1 MPLSTVS
8 NALGQILLFEKVVF
22 RRVYYAETF
31 MEKEILLNKNK
42 KQRTKIKNMLKQ
54 ATMSFVVDVKQTD
67 RETERY
73 RQTGKSID
81 R

>member
-31 MEKEILLNKNK
+31 IEKEILLNKNK
-42 KQRTKIKNMLKQ
+42 KQRTKIKNMLN
-54 ATMSFVVDVKQTD
+54 
-67 RETERY
+67 
-73 RQTGKSID
+73 RQQ
-81 R
+81 

>member
-1 MPLSTVS
+1 M
-8 NALGQILLFEKVVF
+8 
-22 RRVYYAETF
+22 
-31 MEKEILLNKNK
+31 LNKNK

-67 RETERY
+67 RETDRY
-73 RQTGKSID
+73 RQTVD